1 MSWCWTLGCVWRLLV
16 LGGRVVGRWHRWLGV
31 LVEGDGGRG
40 VLSLLV
46 LYRKWL
52 TWLVS
57 SDGLAH
63 SGVGN
68 MVVTMRLP
76 LLGVC
81 SQETSTP
88 WTWSMVAK
96 AVLGRVSLWAVMMMS
111 CVGAAECE
119 CKESRASSSS
129 NCAWSCSGQ
138 HGEMGAGKGK
148 WKWRG

>member
-1 MSWCWTLGCVWRLLV
+1 MSWCGTLCCVWRLLV
-16 LGGRVVGRWHRWLGV
+16 LRRRVVGRWHWWLGI

-40 VLSLLV
+40 MLALLV

-52 TWLVS
+52 TWPVS

-63 SGVGN
+63 GGVGM
-68 MVVTMRLP
+68 MVVSMRLP

-96 AVLGRVSLWAVMMMS
+96 AVLGRVSLSVVMMMS

-119 CKESRASSSS
+119 CEESRA
-129 NCAWSCSGQ
+129 
-138 HGEMGAGKGK
+138 
-148 WKWRG
+148 